1 MIAAVCRN
9 GRRLSV
15 HEGIPDGNLALE
27 RHLFGPPFR
36 GLGLRGIAIDKPVF
50 PNLTCSV
57 VDQALATRV
66 AREGSEQERATEQLG
81 FALSRDG
88 RRLKQCRNVTTI
100 VDHYP

>member
-1 MIAAVCRN
+1 MTAAECRN

-36 GLGLRGIAIDKPVF
+36 GLGLGGVAIDKPAI
-50 PNLTCSV
+50 PNLACSV
-57 VDQALATRV
+57 VDQALATRI

-88 RRLKQCRNVTTI
+88 RRLKQRGNITTI